1 MTSRIARPPRPGPS
15 RAVLKLGGATLFSHN
30 GIVPIL
36 RELTSKPDAPS
47 WYVIIGGG
55 DTIESM
61 RRLHQLYPKLNDEA
75 MHWRCVDLLDS
86 TWQIALEL
94 APECQAIESMEELVA
109 ACERGKPGL
118 HLVRVG
124 AFYHPDQLV
133 HLPQHWLPKPGWQTT
148 TDVLAWL
155 LAKRIQADRLLL
167 VKQCDCESIASLHE
181 AMQRGIID
189 SELERLASVDPAPMT
204 IELVRA

>member
-1 MTSRIARPPRPGPS
+1 MTSRIEPTACAGTS
-15 RAVLKLGGATLFSHN
+15 RAVVKVGGATLFSAH
-30 GIVPIL
+30 GIVPVL
-36 RELTSKPDAPS
+36 RELTSKTDIQS
-47 WYVIIGGG
+47 WYVIVGGG

-61 RRLHQLYPKLNDEA
+61 RRLHRLYPTLNDEA
-75 MHWRCVDLLDS
+75 MHWRCVELLDS

-94 APECQAIESMEELVA
+94 APRCQAIESMEELVA
-109 ACERGKPGL
+109 ASERGMPGL

-133 HLPQHWLPKPGWQTT
+133 HLPHHWLPKPGWQTT

-155 LAKRIQADRLLL
+155 LAKRIHADRLLL

-181 AMQRGIID
+181 ARQLGIID
-189 SELERLASVDPAPMT
+189 SELERLVSVDPDPIT
-204 IELVRA
+204 IEFVRA